1 MPNHVQNH
9 IKVSGDPQR
18 VQEFLQKVQND
29 EYGIGTLDFQKIISM
44 PEDESDPY
52 HWHIDHWGTK
62 WNAYDYREGEDYSQ
76 SETLD
81 FLTAWSAPHPIL
93 ERLSE
98 MFRELTVVHEWAD
111 EDLGV
116 NCGRYSYEDG
126 ERTEEYEPKMVGN
139 RWNLRVSYGTAR
151 HRIWAMCSMKIH
163 SPITMRKQQKNNDPV
178 QRKEG
183 TYAQEP

>member
-9 IKVSGDPQR
+9 IKVSGNPQR
-18 VQEFLQKVQND
+18 VQEFLEKVQND
-29 EYGIGTLDFQKIISM
+29 EYGIGTLDFQKIIPM
-44 PEDESDPY
+44 PEDESDSY
-52 HWHIDHWGTK
+52 HWHIFNWGTK
-62 WNAYDYREGEDYSQ
+62 WNAYDYREGEDYSH

-98 MFRELTVVHEWAD
+98 MFRELTFVHEWAD

-126 ERTEEYEPKMVGN
+126 ERTEEYEPENGRESLEFACSVWGSTPQDMGYVFDEN
-139 RWNLRVSYGTAR
+139 TQSY
-151 HRIWAMCSMKIH
+151 HY
-163 SPITMRKQQKNNDPV
+163 
-178 QRKEG
+178 EEEFEE
-183 TYAQEP
+183 QEQSAT